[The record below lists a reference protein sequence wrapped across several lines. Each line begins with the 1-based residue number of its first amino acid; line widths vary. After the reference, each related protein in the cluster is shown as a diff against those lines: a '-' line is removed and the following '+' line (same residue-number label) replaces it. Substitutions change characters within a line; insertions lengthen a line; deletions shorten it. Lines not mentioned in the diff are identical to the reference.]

1 MVWLKILFYSFTFL
15 FGWVEFYHM
24 INKHL
29 LYDNTR
35 QKSLLDRLF
44 FLSKFVYA
52 IWIIVGLF
60 SNLWIYFLCLLIV
73 SILRYPILWFG
84 NSKML
89 FLYELVNTPASVM
102 LLMVIFGFGLF

>member
-1 MVWLKILFYSFTFL
+1 MIVFYFIALLFMWT
-15 FGWVEFYHM
+15 EFYHM

-44 FLSKFVYA
+44 FLSKLVYA

-60 SNLWIYFLCLLIV
+60 SNLWIYFLYLLII